1 MDVIKTIYTRSHALH
16 SEGRG
21 LNLELGCALDG
32 KLKTEHYELPATLVK
47 SYLLRA
53 MKDAIKGARRVE
65 LIGGEFMLGLSLVT
79 SSCWSCGR
87 QQYVGDAATIL
98 VVLSLLNT
106 SYLPREAWKEHDL
119 PADGQLAR
127 GQLQHEKNETEG
139 WEEPNRLN
147 GRTVETEIAGGE
159 RSRLVA
165 LDGKMGGGEQ
175 I

>member
-106 SYLPREAWKEHDL
+106 SYLRDMTQYL
-119 PADGQLAR
+119 VDIVTI
-127 GQLQHEKNETEG
+127 LQNSFATG
-139 WEEPNRLN
+139 W
-147 GRTVETEIAGGE
+147 
-159 RSRLVA
+159 
-165 LDGKMGGGEQ
+165 
-175 I
+175 